1 MRNENFTIKA
11 EEMTEIQKTLAILK
25 NRRPEVALIVG
36 LYTLVE
42 LSHSLFNFTEADLT
56 KTFFLP
62 SIFFVLSLAIISM
75 ILYYGFLRTVH
86 LEGPKE
92 QTPMDLLKTGKHF
105 FWRMVGFGFIYAG
118 LYFILTWIIFSITK
132 YFTSTNTGFFESA
145 KSAPWLYQLCST
157 AAMLIMIKVSLF
169 IPALILVLDCR
180 VINSFKLL
188 SKFRLFKSKELV
200 ALFCL
205 CTVMPLGWVLLK
217 IPENPETISQYI
229 ITIGTIV
236 TGQVL
241 GLIVTVTAVRF
252 VSSLNLVYDSNTKDL
267 NSKDLLSNQTED

>member
-1 MRNENFTIKA
+1 MS
-11 EEMTEIQKTLAILK
+11 EIQKTLAILK
-25 NRRPEVALIVG
+25 ARRPEVALIVG

-62 SIFFVLSLAIISM
+62 SIFFVLSMAIISM

-92 QTPMDLLKTGKHF
+92 QTPMDLLKMGKHF

-118 LYFILTWIIFSITK
+118 LYFILTVLIFSITK

-145 KSAPWLYQLCST
+145 KSAPWLYRLCST

-169 IPALILVLDCR
+169 IPALIVVLDCR

-188 SKFRLFKSKELV
+188 SKFKLFKSKELV

-205 CTVMPLGWVLLK
+205 CTVMPLL
-217 IPENPETISQYI
+217 
-229 ITIGTIV
+229 
-236 TGQVL
+236 
-241 GLIVTVTAVRF
+241 
-252 VSSLNLVYDSNTKDL
+252 
-267 NSKDLLSNQTED
+267 